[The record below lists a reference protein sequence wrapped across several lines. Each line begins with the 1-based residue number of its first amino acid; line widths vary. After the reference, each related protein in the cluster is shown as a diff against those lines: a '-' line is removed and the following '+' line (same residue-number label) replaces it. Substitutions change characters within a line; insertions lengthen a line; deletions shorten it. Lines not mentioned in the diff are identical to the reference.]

1 MNVYELQWDHEADV
15 DIRALIE
22 EAALTLGLVATQVT
36 TLAKYPG
43 CIHWHFK
50 KGKQRGTL
58 EATYWPDRN
67 RAWLAYRP
75 GREAPWIAPAI
86 EEFNDFVQKRAR
98 AGAGGRLYPPGH
110 LKIEQH

>member
-1 MNVYELQWDHEADV
+1 MNVYELQLDYDSGV
-15 DIRALIE
+15 DIRAIIE
-22 EAALTLGLVATQVT
+22 EAALTLGLVTTQVT

-67 RAWLAYRP
+67 RAWLSYRP
-75 GREAPWIAPAI
+75 GREAPWLALTI
-86 EEFNDFVQKRAR
+86 EKFKEFVQKRAR
-98 AGAGGRLYPPGH
+98 
-110 LKIEQH
+110 I